1 MRMAFIAI
9 AALVAATPALAQE
22 SAGDMDFV
30 LTNQTGKA
38 LKSLQ
43 IKATPE
49 PEFKPDSAYA
59 EEPGKSAVKAGGRT
73 TIHFTKGAGCKY
85 DLKGTFEDDT
95 TAVWSGFDACEDPF
109 MTVALTGGKPT
120 FKDE

>member
-9 AALVAATPALAQE
+9 AALVAATPALAE
-22 SAGDMDFV
+22 DMDFV

-109 MTVALTGGKPT
+109 MTIALKDGTPT
-120 FKDE
+120 FKAE

>member
-9 AALVAATPALAQE
+9 AALVAAAPALAE
-22 SAGDMDFV
+22 DMDFV

-38 LKSLQ
+38 IKSLQ

-49 PEFKPDSAYA
+49 PDFKPDSAYA
-59 EEPGKSAVKAGGRT
+59 EEPGKSAMKAGGRT

-109 MTVALTGGKPT
+109 MTIAVTGGKPT
-120 FKDE
+120 FKAE